1 MSHHHPSGRPTQ
13 PRRIRSH
20 RAPLALPVLL
30 VLALAGCG
38 DDDDAA
44 ADADAVHVTLTDTAS
59 AQSVE
64 SDLSTFEAGVPYH
77 FVVENTGSLAHE
89 LMIIEPIEPGT
100 MDMEEMD
107 EMALYVIEEDDL
119 EAGATVEFDYTFP
132 DSAVGQSLEFACYL
146 AGHYELGM
154 HAPITVEG

>member
-1 MSHHHPSGRPTQ
+1 MRCDLIRR
-13 PRRIRSH
+13 PRRLLLSR
-20 RAPLALPVLL
+20 ALPALLLPGL
-30 VLALAGCG
+30 VLGAAGCGG

-44 ADADAVHVTLTDTAS
+44 GDDVVHVALTDTPTE
-59 AQSVE
+59 QSVE
-64 SDLSTFEAGVPYH
+64 SDLTTFEAGTSYH

-89 LMIIEPIEPGT
+89 LMIVEPIEPGV

-132 DSAVGQSLEFACYL
+132 ASAAGDTLEFACHL

-154 HAPITVEG
+154 HAPITVQG